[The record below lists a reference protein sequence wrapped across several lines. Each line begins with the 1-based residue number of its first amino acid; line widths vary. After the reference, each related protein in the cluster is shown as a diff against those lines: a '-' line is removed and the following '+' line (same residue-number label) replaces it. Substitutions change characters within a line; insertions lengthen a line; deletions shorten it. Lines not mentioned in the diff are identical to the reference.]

1 MTRKFARRFV
11 MDNARDNPR
20 PASPCGRRIGRPLLA
35 VFRQRF
41 PRRITM
47 RNGLL
52 TTLSAVV
59 IAAAT
64 AQVAT
69 AGDRHHV
76 RKPARPT
83 ATATEQ
89 FRNANGAWT
98 AQQAQPDVYRYSG
111 GWSAPA
117 GH

>member
-1 MTRKFARRFV
+1 
-11 MDNARDNPR
+11 
-20 PASPCGRRIGRPLLA
+20 
-35 VFRQRF
+35 
-41 PRRITM
+41 M

-52 TTLSAVV
+52 TTLGAIV
-59 IAAAT
+59 IAVAT

-69 AGDRHHV
+69 ASERHHV
-76 RKPARPT
+76 RKSARTP

-98 AQQAQPDVYRYSG
+98 APQAQPDMYRYSG